1 MDTGLGRRD
10 WPFHYSKDAGCGNF
24 HRFVCAFH
32 LGALSLAFYVDA
44 TLNLFSFPS
53 ICESRKSLVLYLRLR
68 QLRDVPSAAQSLNQ
82 KNVGLKPLQPTRAGQ
97 ETYEF
102 AKPVLNS
109 VNDLKTGIMQGGEPS
124 GDFRFG
130 MTRALG
136 DLAIGSPIRCLR
148 ADFPKVRIQA
158 FVQWSGV
165 LLERLANRAL
175 DSAVVLLPEGKTP
188 PASLVSECLG
198 IEPFAIVAA
207 KAKRFS
213 QPATLQE
220 LPLNPW
226 VLNPHGCGVRQQ
238 FEVAFLQRGLPF
250 ISAVEAEGY
259 ELQLSLISEG
269 VGLGLAMPQVFH
281 SSSLRGQLKLVK
293 AKDFSPRQ
301 NVWLLH
307 SRHVGRLAPVVVV
320 YEMRSSNSCT
330 HAHPRIL
337 KACWSTTILAS
348 NGERHNHRSFRSMPT
363 KTEREI

>member
-1 MDTGLGRRD
+1 MNLIDLEAFVSVVDHGSVVAAAAGLHLTQSAVTRRIQNLE
-10 WPFHYSKDAGCGNF
+10 DA
-24 HRFVCAFH
+24 
-32 LGALSLAFYVDA
+32 LGMPLLD
-44 TLNLFSFPS
+44 
-53 ICESRKSLVLYLRLR
+53 R
-68 QLRDVPSAAQSLNQ
+68 QTR
-82 KNVGLKPLQPTRAGQ
+82 PLQPTRAGQ

-148 ADFPKVRIQA
+148 VDFPKVRIQA

-220 LPLNPW
+220 LSLNPW

-238 FEVAFLQRGLPF
+238 LEVAFLQRGLPF
-250 ISAVEAEGY
+250 VSAVEAEGY

-269 VGLGLAMPQVFH
+269 VGLGLVMPQVFH

-307 SRHVGRLAPVVVV
+307 SRHVGRLAPVVRCVRDAV
-320 YEMRSSNSCT
+320 KQQLHTRTSADS
-330 HAHPRIL
+330 
-337 KACWSTTILAS
+337 
-348 NGERHNHRSFRSMPT
+348 
-363 KTEREI
+363 